1 VRGDCGDR
9 KCPGWAVFNGN
20 DVQRCD
26 ACDMFANDDR
36 ALEEAGRVLILN
48 LERRLNMA
56 GERDI
61 VTLSGDDAIVALQI
75 TEAFLKSR
83 PKPKP
88 KRKRRK

>member
-1 VRGDCGDR
+1 
-9 KCPGWAVFNGN
+9 
-20 DVQRCD
+20 
-26 ACDMFANDDR
+26 MFANDDR